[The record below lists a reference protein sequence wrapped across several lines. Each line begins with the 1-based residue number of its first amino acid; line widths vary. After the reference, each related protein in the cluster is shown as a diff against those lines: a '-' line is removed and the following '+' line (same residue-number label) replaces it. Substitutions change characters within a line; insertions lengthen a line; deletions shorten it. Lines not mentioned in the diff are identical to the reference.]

1 MESIIA
7 TLSSW
12 LPADF
17 DLEATIR
24 LLIMVA
30 IGSLVLGFLGR
41 VCFGKRS
48 DLNHSVSSAL
58 GILFIYAVTV
68 VIYTF
73 EPAQLSRLLSPL
85 PFVTF
90 EGEYLYI
97 FPFTE
102 SDYPAICSQILDMV
116 ILAFLVNLLDSWLP
130 KGKHVISWYFFR
142 FMTVLLA
149 MILQLIVSGLLSTY
163 LPGVL
168 VTYAPMILL
177 GILAFMLLLGL
188 MKVVL
193 GVVLS
198 VVHPLIGA
206 LYTFFFASLLG
217 KMISKA
223 VLTTIILT
231 ALAVALDYFGY
242 TVFCIAS
249 AALAAYLPL
258 VIVLLLLWY
267 LLGHIL

>member
-1 MESIIA
+1 MDSIIA
-7 TLSSW
+7 TLTSW

-17 DLEATIR
+17 DLNAMIQ
-24 LLIMVA
+24 LVIMVA
-30 IGSLVLGFLGR
+30 IGALVMGFIGR

-48 DLNHSVSSAL
+48 DLNHAVSSAI

-73 EPAQLSRLLSPL
+73 QPAQLSRFLSPL
-85 PFVTF
+85 PYVTLD
-90 EGEYLYI
+90 GEYLYI
-97 FPFTE
+97 FSFTT
-102 SDYPAICSQILDMV
+102 SDYPAICAQILDMV
-116 ILAFLVNLLDSWLP
+116 VLAFLVNLLDSWLP
-130 KGKHVISWYFFR
+130 KGKHILSWYFFR
-142 FMTVLLA
+142 FLTVLLA
-149 MILQLIVSGLLSTY
+149 MILQLIVSGLLNAY

-193 GVVLS
+193 GAVLT
-198 VVHPLIGA
+198 VIHPVIGA

-242 TVFCIAS
+242 TVFCVSPAQ
-249 AALAAYLPL
+249 L
-258 VIVLLLLWY
+258 
-267 LLGHIL
+267 